1 MINYM
6 VKTPPDSAQEDKDL
20 EEIFNRLF
28 EMAMRCCEKYPSQ
41 MVAGTYL
48 AIAIRMYKTVLA
60 PEEFK
65 LMMVTVSETDV
76 PPYKGPRLH

>member
-1 MINYM
+1 MT
-6 VKTPPDSAQEDKDL
+6 VKKVDISQEDKDL

-41 MVAGTYL
+41 MVAGTYM

-60 PEEFK
+60 PDEFER
-65 LMMVTVSETDV
+65 MMETVAETDAQ
-76 PPYKGPRLH
+76 PYKGPRVH